1 MQQDTYT
8 TEQKRKSISGLW
20 LLLLAVLAYL
30 YFFSQPE
37 RTRRHQRTRLQ
48 QDAEV
53 SKPLQ
58 DQQTSDE
65 SSEEDEFNERP
76 ETGDLDF

>member
-20 LLLLAVLAYL
+20 LLLLAVLASL
-30 YFFSQPE
+30 YFFGQPE

-48 QDAEV
+48 QDVEV
-53 SKPLQ
+53 SEPLQ